1 MRNGDINRIC
11 VKNSMEKI
19 ELCPK
24 PTNAGNMRNG
34 EMKMNHEKT
43 DRYARKMNLV
53 ILHRRICTRKKY
65 ST

>member
-34 EMKMNHEKT
+34 EMKMNHENAREM
-43 DRYARKMNLV
+43 DRYSRFDE
-53 ILHRRICTRKKY
+53 ICTKDENGY
-65 ST
+65 IVQ